1 MFLLFY
7 KIDKI
12 SSQKYKII
20 KHNLILNRYFDNI
33 IKFYCAQKK
42 THLTFFNKKVI
53 IEKET
58 SPNLK
63 KKMKELRYLDK
74 YFIKY
79 KFSFSLGILIT
90 IIAQIF
96 SLFTPKLISSSLEAI
111 EKFDKLSS
119 VEKSS
124 TMVIGQ
130 YREELIHNV
139 LLIIATTIIAG
150 FLTFLMR
157 QTLIVMSRHIEF
169 DLKNEVFRQYENL
182 SQNFYKQNRTG
193 DLMNRISE
201 DVSKVRMYVGPAVM
215 YTINTFIRFAIVIAY
230 MYNVSPRLT
239 LYTLLPLPILSYA
252 IFKLSSEIN
261 IRSTVFQQYLSK
273 VSSFTQ
279 EIFSG
284 IRVIKAYSLENQQQN
299 NLISLAEESKS
310 KSLSLA
316 RVQSLF
322 GPLMLALIG
331 ISNLVV
337 IYFGGMLYIN
347 GTIKSIGTI
356 AEFILYVNMLTWPVA
371 SLGWVSSM
379 VQEAEASQKRLNEFL
394 KIVPDIQNNNPSS
407 STVDG
412 TISFENVSY
421 TYEDT
426 NIEALKNISFT
437 VKKGETL
444 AILGKTGSG
453 KSTLLSLISRMYDVT
468 EGQVKIDGKEIS
480 QLNLF
485 DLRNSIGIVPQ
496 DAFLFSDSIKNNI
509 KFGKENATDDEVIA
523 AAKSAVVHDNIEGF
537 NKGYDTILGERGITL
552 SGGQKQ
558 RVSIAR
564 AIIKKPEILLFD
576 DCLSAVDTETEEA
589 ILNNLF
595 EICKDKTTIIV
606 SHRVSSAKNAD
617 KIIILENGK
626 IIQQGFHNQLINE
639 NGYYSALY
647 LKQLSEK
654 ELL

>member
-1 MFLLFY
+1 
-7 KIDKI
+7 
-12 SSQKYKII
+12 
-20 KHNLILNRYFDNI
+20 
-33 IKFYCAQKK
+33 
-42 THLTFFNKKVI
+42 
-53 IEKET
+53 
-58 SPNLK
+58 
-63 KKMKELRYLDK
+63 MKELRYLNK
-74 YFIKY
+74 YFIQY
-79 KFSFSLGILIT
+79 KSRFILGIIFT
-90 IIAQIF
+90 IVAQIF
-96 SLFTPKLISSSLEAI
+96 MLFTPKLISKSFSSI
-111 EKFDKLSS
+111 EEFSKNEGISNA
-119 VEKSS
+119 
-124 TMVIGQ
+124 VIRG
-130 YREELIHNV
+130 ELINNI

-157 QTLIVMSRHIEF
+157 QTLIVMSRHVEF

-182 SQNFYKQNRTG
+182 SQNFYKKNRTG

-215 YTINTFIRFAIVIAY
+215 YTINTVIRFAIVIIF
-230 MYNVSPRLT
+230 MYRVSPLLT

-252 IFKLSSEIN
+252 IFKLSTEIN
-261 IRSTVFQQYLSK
+261 IRSTTFQQYLSK
-273 VSSFTQ
+273 VSSFSQ

-284 IRVIKAYSLENQQQN
+284 IRVIKAYSLENQHQDN
-299 NLISLAEESKS
+299 MHSLALESKS
-310 KSLSLA
+310 KSLDLA
-316 RVQSLF
+316 KVQSLF

-337 IYFGGMLYIN
+337 IYFGGLMYIH

-394 KIVPDIQNNNPSS
+394 KIKPEIKNNNPEKSIIE
-407 STVDG
+407 G
-412 TISFENVSY
+412 AISFENISY

-426 NIEALKNISFT
+426 NITALKNISFT
-437 VKKGETL
+437 VNKGETL

-453 KSTLLSLISRMYDVT
+453 KSTILSLISRMYDVT
-468 EGQVKIDGKEIS
+468 DGAIKIDQKEIS
-480 QLNLF
+480 RLNLF

-509 KFGKENATDDEVIA
+509 RFGKEDAEMDEVIA
-523 AAKSAVVHDNIEGF
+523 AAKNAVVHENIMGF
-537 NKGYDTILGERGITL
+537 NKQYETVLGERGITL

-564 AIIKKPEILLFD
+564 AIIKNPPILLFD

-589 ILNNLF
+589 ILNNLNV
-595 EICKDKTTIIV
+595 ICKDKTTIIV

-617 KIIILENGK
+617 KIIILEDGK
-626 IIQQGFHNQLINE
+626 IIQQGSHNQLINQE
-639 NGYYSALY
+639 GYYASLY
-647 LKQLSEK
+647 IKQLSEK

>member
-1 MFLLFY
+1 
-7 KIDKI
+7 
-12 SSQKYKII
+12 
-20 KHNLILNRYFDNI
+20 
-33 IKFYCAQKK
+33 
-42 THLTFFNKKVI
+42 
-53 IEKET
+53 
-58 SPNLK
+58 
-63 KKMKELRYLDK
+63 MKELRYLNK

-79 KFSFSLGILIT
+79 KYSFSLGILFT

-96 SLFTPKLISSSLEAI
+96 SLFTPKLISKSFKAI
-111 EKFDKLSS
+111 EAFSKDKTVTSD
-119 VEKSS
+119 
-124 TMVIGQ
+124 VIQ
-130 YREELIHNV
+130 QELFSNI

-215 YTINTFIRFAIVIAY
+215 YTINTFIRFAIVIGY

-239 LYTLLPLPILSYA
+239 LYTILPLPVLSYC

-261 IRSTVFQQYLSK
+261 KRSTIFQQYLSK
-273 VSSFTQ
+273 VSSFSQ

-284 IRVIKAYSLENQQQN
+284 IRVIKAYSLEDQHQN
-299 NLISLAEESKS
+299 NMVDLANESKS
-310 KSLSLA
+310 KSLDLA
-316 RVQSLF
+316 KVQSLF

-337 IYFGGMLYIN
+337 IYFGGLMYIN

-394 KIVPDIQNNNPSS
+394 KIEPEIKNKNPNKSIIE
-407 STVDG
+407 G

-421 TYEDT
+421 IYEDT
-426 NIEALKNISFT
+426 NIEALKNVSFK

-453 KSTLLSLISRMYDVT
+453 KSTISSLISRLYEVT
-468 EGQVKIDGKEIS
+468 DGRISVDGNEIS
-480 QLNLF
+480 TLNLY

-509 KFGKENATDDEVIA
+509 KFGKENATDEEVEN
-523 AAKSAVVHDNIEGF
+523 AAKNAVVHDNIIGF
-537 NKGYDTILGERGITL
+537 NKQYDTILGERGITL

-564 AIIKKPEILLFD
+564 AIIKNPAILLFD

-589 ILNNLF
+589 ILNNLY

-617 KIIILENGK
+617 NIIILEDGK
-626 IIQQGFHNQLINE
+626 IIQQGSHNQLINQE
-639 NGYYSALY
+639 GYYASLY

>member
-1 MFLLFY
+1 
-7 KIDKI
+7 
-12 SSQKYKII
+12 
-20 KHNLILNRYFDNI
+20 
-33 IKFYCAQKK
+33 
-42 THLTFFNKKVI
+42 
-53 IEKET
+53 
-58 SPNLK
+58 
-63 KKMKELRYLDK
+63 MKELRYLNK
-74 YFIKY
+74 YFVKY
-79 KFSFSLGILIT
+79 KFSFLLGIVIT
-90 IIAQIF
+90 IVAQIF
-96 SLFTPKLISSSLEAI
+96 FLFTPKLISKSFKAI
-111 EKFDKLSS
+111 EDFSKDETISKTF
-119 VEKSS
+119 
-124 TMVIGQ
+124 IRQ
-130 YREELIHNV
+130 ELINDI
-139 LLIIATTIIAG
+139 LLIIGTSIIAG

-215 YTINTFIRFAIVIAY
+215 YTINTFIRFAIVIMY
-230 MYNVSPRLT
+230 MFSVSPRLT

-252 IFKLSSEIN
+252 IFKISTEIN
-261 IRSTVFQQYLSK
+261 KRSTVFQQYLSK

-284 IRVIKAYSLENQQQN
+284 IRVIKAYSLEDQHQKNMVE
-299 NLISLAEESKS
+299 LADESKS
-310 KSLSLA
+310 KSLRLA
-316 RVQSLF
+316 KIQALF
-322 GPLMLALIG
+322 GPLMMALIG

-337 IYFGGMLYIN
+337 IFFGGLMYID

-379 VQEAEASQKRLNEFL
+379 VQEAEASQKRINEFL
-394 KIVPDIQNNNPSS
+394 KIEPEIQNKNSEKS
-407 STVDG
+407 IIEG
-412 TISFENVSY
+412 TITFENVSY

-426 NIEALKNISFT
+426 NIKALENVNFT
-437 VKKGETL
+437 IHKGETL

-453 KSTLLSLISRMYDVT
+453 KSTIISLISRLYDVSQ
-468 EGQVKIDGKEIS
+468 GQIIMDGKEIS
-480 QLNLF
+480 SLNLY

-509 KFGKENATDDEVIA
+509 KFGKENATDEEVQA
-523 AAKSAVVHDNIEGF
+523 AAKSAVVHDNIIGF
-537 NKGYDTILGERGITL
+537 NKKYETVLGERGITL

-564 AIIKKPEILLFD
+564 AIIKNPQILLFD

-589 ILNNLF
+589 ILNNLQ

-617 KIIILENGK
+617 RIIILDEGR
-626 IIQQGFHNQLINE
+626 IIEQGSHNQLINE
-639 NGYYSALY
+639 NGYYAALH

-654 ELL
+654 ELQ

>member
-1 MFLLFY
+1 
-7 KIDKI
+7 
-12 SSQKYKII
+12 
-20 KHNLILNRYFDNI
+20 
-33 IKFYCAQKK
+33 
-42 THLTFFNKKVI
+42 
-53 IEKET
+53 
-58 SPNLK
+58 
-63 KKMKELRYLDK
+63 MKELRYLDK

-468 EGQVKIDGKEIS
+468 EGQVKIDRKEIS

>member
-1 MFLLFY
+1 
-7 KIDKI
+7 
-12 SSQKYKII
+12 
-20 KHNLILNRYFDNI
+20 
-33 IKFYCAQKK
+33 
-42 THLTFFNKKVI
+42 
-53 IEKET
+53 
-58 SPNLK
+58 
-63 KKMKELRYLDK
+63 MKELVYLNK
-74 YFIKY
+74 YFRKY
-79 KFSFSLGILIT
+79 KFSFLLGIIIT

-96 SLFTPKLISSSLEAI
+96 SLFTPKLISQSFKAI
-111 EKFDKLSS
+111 EDFAKDNTIASS
-119 VEKSS
+119 
-124 TMVIGQ
+124 IIQ
-130 YREELIHNV
+130 RELINNI

-215 YTINTFIRFAIVIAY
+215 YTINTIIRFAIVIIY
-230 MYNVSPRLT
+230 MFNVSPRLT

-252 IFKLSSEIN
+252 IFKISSEIN
-261 IRSTVFQQYLSK
+261 KRSTIFQQYLSK

-284 IRVIKAYSLENQQQN
+284 IRVIKAYSLEDQHQN
-299 NLISLAEESKS
+299 NMIELAIESKS

-316 RVQSLF
+316 RIQALF

-337 IYFGGMLYIN
+337 IYFGGLMYID

-379 VQEAEASQKRLNEFL
+379 VQEAEASQKRINEFL
-394 KIVPDIQNNNPSS
+394 KIVPEIQNNQPENSIIE
-407 STVDG
+407 G
-412 TISFENVSY
+412 AISFENVSY

-426 NIEALKNISFT
+426 NIKALENVTFT
-437 VKKGETL
+437 VHQGETL

-453 KSTLLSLISRMYDVT
+453 KSTILSLISRLYDVSSGHIT
-468 EGQVKIDGKEIS
+468 IDNKEIS
-480 QLNLF
+480 SVNLF

-509 KFGKENATDDEVIA
+509 KFGKEDATDEEVIA
-523 AAKSAVVHDNIEGF
+523 AAKSAEVHKNISAF
-537 NKGYDTILGERGITL
+537 NKKYDTILGERGITL

-564 AIIKKPEILLFD
+564 AIIKNPKILLFD

-589 ILNNLF
+589 ILTNLQ

-617 KIIILENGK
+617 RIIILEEGK
-626 IIQQGFHNQLINE
+626 IIEQGSHNQLINQ
-639 NGYYSALY
+639 NGYYAALY

-654 ELL
+654 ELQ

>member
-1 MFLLFY
+1 
-7 KIDKI
+7 
-12 SSQKYKII
+12 
-20 KHNLILNRYFDNI
+20 
-33 IKFYCAQKK
+33 
-42 THLTFFNKKVI
+42 
-53 IEKET
+53 
-58 SPNLK
+58 
-63 KKMKELRYLDK
+63 MKELRYLDK

-96 SLFTPKLISSSLEAI
+96 SLFTPKLISRSLDAI
-111 EKFDKLSS
+111 EKFDKLST

-124 TMVIGQ
+124 VVVIAN
-130 YREELIHNV
+130 YREELLHNV
-139 LLIIATTIIAG
+139 LLIIATTIVAG

-193 DLMNRISE
+193 DMMNRISE

-239 LYTLLPLPILSYA
+239 IYTLLPLPLLSYA

-299 NLISLAEESKS
+299 NLIALAEESKS
-310 KSLSLA
+310 KSLNLA

-394 KIVPDIQNNNPSS
+394 KIVPEIQNNNPNSS
-407 STVDG
+407 AVEGHIAFD
-412 TISFENVSY
+412 NVSY

-426 NIEALKNISFT
+426 NIEALKNVSFT
-437 VKKGETL
+437 VQKGETL

-468 EGQVKIDGKEIS
+468 EGQVQIDGKEII

-509 KFGKENATDDEVIA
+509 KFGKENASDDEVIE

-626 IIQQGFHNQLINE
+626 IIQQGSHNQLINE
-639 NGYYSALY
+639 KGYYAALY
-647 LKQLSEK
+647 QKQLSEK
-654 ELL
+654 ELR

>member
-1 MFLLFY
+1 
-7 KIDKI
+7 
-12 SSQKYKII
+12 
-20 KHNLILNRYFDNI
+20 
-33 IKFYCAQKK
+33 
-42 THLTFFNKKVI
+42 
-53 IEKET
+53 
-58 SPNLK
+58 
-63 KKMKELRYLDK
+63 MKELSYLNK

-79 KFSFSLGILIT
+79 KYSFSLGILIT

-96 SLFTPKLISSSLEAI
+96 SLFTPKLISKSLNAI
-111 EKFDKLSS
+111 EKFDKLPKADQSS
-119 VEKSS
+119 QI
-124 TMVIGQ
+124 VIDS
-130 YREELIHNV
+130 YREGLIHNV
-139 LLIIATTIIAG
+139 LLIIATTIVAG

-169 DLKNEVFRQYENL
+169 DLKNEVFKQYERL

-215 YTINTFIRFAIVIAY
+215 YTINTFIRFAIVIIY
-230 MYNVSPRLT
+230 MYNVSPLLT
-239 LYTLLPLPILSYA
+239 LYTILPLPILSYC

-261 IRSTVFQQYLSK
+261 KRSTTFQQYLSK

-284 IRVIKAYSLENQQQN
+284 IRVIKANSLENQHQN
-299 NLISLAEESKS
+299 NMVALADESKK
-310 KSLSLA
+310 KSLDLA
-316 RVQSLF
+316 KVQSLF
-322 GPLMLALIG
+322 GPLMIALIG

-337 IYFGGMLYIN
+337 IYFGGVMYIN
-347 GTIKSIGTI
+347 GTIPNIGTI

-394 KIVPDIQNNNPSS
+394 KIEPEIKNNNENHS
-407 STVDG
+407 DIEG
-412 TISFENVSY
+412 TISFENVNY

-426 NIEALKNISFT
+426 NIEALKNVTFT

-453 KSTLLSLISRMYDVT
+453 KSTILSLISRLYDVT
-468 EGQVKIDGKEIS
+468 EGKITIDQNEIS
-480 QLNLF
+480 GLNLY
-485 DLRNSIGIVPQ
+485 DLRNNVGIVPQ
-496 DAFLFSDSIKNNI
+496 DAFLFSDTIKNNI
-509 KFGKENATDDEVIA
+509 KFGNQNATDEEVIE
-523 AAKSAVVHDNIEGF
+523 AAKNAVVHDNIIAF
-537 NKGYDTILGERGITL
+537 NKQYDTVLGERGITL

-564 AIIKKPEILLFD
+564 AIIKNPAILLFD
-576 DCLSAVDTETEEA
+576 DCLSAVDTETEET
-589 ILNNLF
+589 ILSNLF
-595 EICKDKTTIIV
+595 EFCKDKTTIIV

-617 KIIILENGK
+617 KIIILEDGK
-626 IIQQGFHNQLINE
+626 IIQQGSHNQLINQE
-639 NGYYSALY
+639 GYYASLY

>member
-1 MFLLFY
+1 
-7 KIDKI
+7 
-12 SSQKYKII
+12 
-20 KHNLILNRYFDNI
+20 
-33 IKFYCAQKK
+33 
-42 THLTFFNKKVI
+42 
-53 IEKET
+53 
-58 SPNLK
+58 
-63 KKMKELRYLDK
+63 MKELSYLNK

-79 KFSFSLGILIT
+79 KYSFSLGILTT

-96 SLFTPKLISSSLEAI
+96 SLYTPKLISKSLNAI
-111 EKFDKLSS
+111 ENFDKLSAA
-119 VEKSS
+119 EQKSEI
-124 TMVIGQ
+124 VIANF
-130 YREELIHNV
+130 REDLIHNV
-139 LLIIATTIIAG
+139 LLIIGTTIVAG

-182 SQNFYKQNRTG
+182 SQTFYKQNRTG

-215 YTINTFIRFAIVIAY
+215 YTINTAIRFIIVILY

-239 LYTLLPLPILSYA
+239 LYTILPLPILSYC

-261 IRSTVFQQYLSK
+261 KRSTTFQQYLSK

-284 IRVIKAYSLENQQQN
+284 IRVIKAYSLENQHQN
-299 NLISLAEESKS
+299 NMVDLAEESKR

-322 GPLMLALIG
+322 GPLMIALIG

-337 IYFGGMLYIN
+337 IYFGGVMYIN
-347 GTIKSIGTI
+347 GSIPNIGTI

-394 KIVPDIQNNNPSS
+394 KIEPEIKNNNENLSDIQGN
-407 STVDG
+407 
-412 TISFENVSY
+412 ISFENVSF
-421 TYEDT
+421 TYKDT
-426 NIEALKNISFT
+426 NIEALKNITFT

-453 KSTLLSLISRMYDVT
+453 KSTILSLISRLYDVT
-468 EGQVKIDGKEIS
+468 EGELKIDGNEIS
-480 QLNLF
+480 TLNLN
-485 DLRNSIGIVPQ
+485 DLRNNIGIVPQ
-496 DAFLFSDSIKNNI
+496 DAFLFSDTIKNNI
-509 KFGKENATDDEVIA
+509 KFGNQNATDEEVFT
-523 AAKSAVVHDNIEGF
+523 AAKNAVVHDNIIAF
-537 NKGYDTILGERGITL
+537 NKQYDTILGERGITL

-564 AIIKKPEILLFD
+564 AIIKNPAILLFD
-576 DCLSAVDTETEEA
+576 DCLSAVDTETEEM

-595 EICKDKTTIIV
+595 EISKDKTTIIV

-617 KIIILENGK
+617 KIIILEDGK
-626 IIQQGFHNQLINE
+626 IIQQGSHNQLINE
-639 NGYYSALY
+639 EGYYASLY

>member
-1 MFLLFY
+1 
-7 KIDKI
+7 
-12 SSQKYKII
+12 
-20 KHNLILNRYFDNI
+20 
-33 IKFYCAQKK
+33 
-42 THLTFFNKKVI
+42 
-53 IEKET
+53 
-58 SPNLK
+58 
-63 KKMKELRYLDK
+63 MKELSYLNK

-79 KFSFSLGILIT
+79 KYSFSLGILIT

-96 SLFTPKLISSSLEAI
+96 SLFTPKLISKSLNAI
-111 EKFDKLSS
+111 ENFDKLSAA
-119 VEKSS
+119 EQKSEVV
-124 TMVIGQ
+124 MAHF
-130 YREELIHNV
+130 REDLIHNV
-139 LLIIATTIIAG
+139 LLIIGTTIIAG

-182 SQNFYKQNRTG
+182 SQTFYKQNRTG

-215 YTINTFIRFAIVIAY
+215 YTINTFIRFAIVILY
-230 MYNVSPRLT
+230 MYNVSPLLT
-239 LYTLLPLPILSYA
+239 LYTILPLPILSYC

-261 IRSTVFQQYLSK
+261 KRSTTFQQYLSK

-284 IRVIKAYSLENQQQN
+284 IRVIKAYSLENQHQN
-299 NLISLAEESKS
+299 NMVDLAEESKR

-322 GPLMLALIG
+322 GPLMIALIG

-337 IYFGGMLYIN
+337 IYFGGVMYIN
-347 GTIKSIGTI
+347 GTITNIGTI

-394 KIVPDIQNNNPSS
+394 KIEPEIKNNNENSSDIQGNI
-407 STVDG
+407 T
-412 TISFENVSY
+412 FENVSF
-421 TYEDT
+421 TYKDT

-453 KSTLLSLISRMYDVT
+453 KSTILSLISRLYDVT
-468 EGQVKIDGKEIS
+468 DGEVKIDENEIS
-480 QLNLF
+480 SLNLN
-485 DLRNSIGIVPQ
+485 DLRNNIGIVPQ
-496 DAFLFSDSIKNNI
+496 DAFLFSDTIKNNI
-509 KFGKENATDDEVIA
+509 KFGNENATDEEVFK
-523 AAKSAVVHDNIEGF
+523 AAKNAVVHDNIIGF
-537 NKGYDTILGERGITL
+537 NKQYDTILGERGITL

-564 AIIKKPEILLFD
+564 AIIKNPAILLFD
-576 DCLSAVDTETEEA
+576 DCLSAVDTETEEM

-595 EICKDKTTIIV
+595 EISKNKTTIIV

-617 KIIILENGK
+617 KIIILEDGH
-626 IIQQGFHNQLINE
+626 IIQQGSHNQLINQE
-639 NGYYSALY
+639 GYYASLY